1 MAVVGA
7 LLEIC
12 IDDPA
17 GLRAAVAGGA
27 DRIELCSALALG
39 GLTPSPAMIAAAV
52 QTGVP
57 IHVMVRPRAGDFAYD
72 DDEIALILDDIG
84 RIRDLGVAGVVV
96 GAASAAG
103 DLDERALAR
112 FRDAAEGLAIVLHRA
127 VDLTPD
133 PVAAAC
139 AAAALGYDYV
149 LTSGG
154 ALHAFDGRSTI
165 QRMIA
170 ETPDTLTII
179 AGSGVTP
186 EIASVLVRENG
197 VTQIH
202 ASASAAHDWPD
213 PRIAQYGFA
222 GGARR
227 VTGRARVQALRQAI
241 SGGER

>member
-1 MAVVGA
+1 MGA

-17 GLRAAVAGGA
+17 GLCAAIAGGA

-39 GLTPSPAMIAAAV
+39 GLTPSAAMVTAAV
-52 QTGVP
+52 ESGVP
-57 IHVMVRPRAGDFAYD
+57 IHAMVRPRAGDFHYD
-72 DDEIALILDDIG
+72 EDEIALVLEDI
-84 RIRDLGVAGVVV
+84 RRLRDLGVAGVVV
-96 GAASAAG
+96 GAASAGGAV
-103 DLDERALAR
+103 DERALAR
-112 FRDAAEGLAIVLHRA
+112 FRDAAHDLAIVLHR
-127 VDLTPD
+127 VIDLTPD

-154 ALHAFDGRSTI
+154 APTALEGRSTI

-170 ETPDTLTII
+170 KAADTLTII
-179 AGSGVTP
+179 AASGVTP
-186 EIASVLVRENG
+186 EVASVLVRESG

-202 ASASAAHDWPD
+202 ASASAAHDWSD

-222 GGARR
+222 TGPRR
-227 VTGRARVQALRQAI
+227 VTEQARVAALKQAI
-241 SGGER
+241 SGGES